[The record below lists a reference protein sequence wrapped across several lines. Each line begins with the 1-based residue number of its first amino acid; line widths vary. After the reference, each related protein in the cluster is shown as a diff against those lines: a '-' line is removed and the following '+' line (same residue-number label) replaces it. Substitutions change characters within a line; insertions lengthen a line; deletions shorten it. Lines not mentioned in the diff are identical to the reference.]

1 MLGLAELVGRS
12 SNRVESFDISH
23 HVLAQRIHIQQPIG
37 LGDREAPCPTA
48 TSSEGTVE
56 ISMWLPSRFAL
67 LLNLD
72 TMAAGILC
80 KGLESERLAIQ
91 CAASKHKKHRNNN
104 NK

>member
-1 MLGLAELVGRS
+1 MGGL
-12 SNRVESFDISH
+12 SNKVESFDSQPPRSCAKNPYPATHWARRPRCPLPDRDVISR
-23 HVLAQRIHIQQPIG
+23 VYV
-37 LGDREAPCPTA
+37 
-48 TSSEGTVE
+48 TVE

-67 LLNLD
+67 LLTLD

-91 CAASKHKKHRNNN
+91 SAAGKHKKHRDNN